1 MSDEFKRAHE
11 RHDLRAPAAG
21 EVKVYHPM
29 AIRQISGGGA
39 LIEIG
44 VSLQLNSLHDF
55 KLTLG
60 DRSVVVKARVVHSHI
75 GTVAT
80 SGVVYLTG
88 VEFVDLSEPVA
99 TAIDGFIAALKPPTA

>member
-1 MSDEFKRAHE
+1 MSTSHRDSE
-11 RHDLRAPAAG
+11 RVPILGPLQG

-99 TAIDGFIAALKPPTA
+99 RAIEGFIAAIKPPTA